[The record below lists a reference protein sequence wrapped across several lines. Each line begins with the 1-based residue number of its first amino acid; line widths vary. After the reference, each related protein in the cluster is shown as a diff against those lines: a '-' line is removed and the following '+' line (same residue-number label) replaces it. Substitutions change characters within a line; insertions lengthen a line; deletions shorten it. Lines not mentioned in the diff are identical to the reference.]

1 MFSVSFVTVEQLSI
15 AGVCLLILVLS
26 LIFLRRKDNSK
37 LPPLNK
43 EGTFQTIQIFM
54 NGKGAPEFFFETM
67 KELGSVYRL
76 RMPESSHWISVCDPA
91 LARKLLSEEEEKPKM
106 VERMNGFTNFVPN
119 IASKPSHSE
128 SFKVARKG
136 IAPSFSTMNICL
148 SLPQLYSKIDVLKKV
163 FLNLESNSETFD
175 LPQIMTQLTMDFI
188 CSGSTLD

>member
-1 MFSVSFVTVEQLSI
+1 MEITAPISSFPFVTVEQVYI
-15 AGVCLLILVLS
+15 IGVCVLILVFS
-26 LIFLRRKDNSK
+26 LILLSRRDDSK

-76 RMPESSHWISVCDPA
+76 RMLESFHWISVCDPA
-91 LARKLLSEEEEKPKM
+91 LARKLLTEEEEKPKM
-106 VERMNGFTNFVPN
+106 VERMNGFTKFIPN

-128 SFKVARKG
+128 SFKLARKG

-148 SLPQLYSKIDVLKKV
+148 SLPQMHSKIDVLKEK
-163 FLNLESNSETFD
+163 FLNL
-175 LPQIMTQLTMDFI
+175 
-188 CSGSTLD
+188 GTLMLRN